1 MSRADEAVMRLS
13 ENGWFQGSPG
23 SHLYEAVDGVGYLFL
38 ALIELET
45 GDSAA
50 GWGGE
55 F

>member
-1 MSRADEAVMRLS
+1 VSRADEAVMRLS

-23 SHLYEAVDGVGYLFL
+23 SHLYESVDGVGYLFL
-38 ALIELET
+38 ALMELET
-45 GDSAA
+45 DIPAA